1 MSNLLYLLLLI
12 LFACQGMPSKKTP
25 IHLNPNM
32 DNQERY
38 DAQEKQYFYNV
49 EDIAKRNP
57 IQGTIPYG
65 YYKDDNTEFYYG
77 KLSAGEFIDK
87 VSDVI
92 PVDEKLLKRGQDR
105 FNIYCSVCH
114 GYTGEGNGLIAQN
127 DEFNVI
133 VTSLYSELLDDKN
146 DGYFFDI
153 ITNGKNNMP
162 SYAHQ
167 IDPKDR
173 WAIVAYINALRFSRS
188 ENKNE

>member
-38 DAQEKQYFYNV
+38 DAQEKQYFYNE

-65 YYKDDNTEFYYG
+65 YFKDDNTEFYYG

-133 VTSLYSELLDDKN
+133 VTSLYSEILDDKN